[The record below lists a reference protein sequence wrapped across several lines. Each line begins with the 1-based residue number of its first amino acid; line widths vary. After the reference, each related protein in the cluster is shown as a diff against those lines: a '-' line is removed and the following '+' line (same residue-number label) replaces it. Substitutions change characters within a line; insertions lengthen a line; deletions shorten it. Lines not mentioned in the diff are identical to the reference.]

1 MKKYIV
7 IIIVLFVNIFST
19 IAQESKYY
27 KAMQKAVAILDTT
40 TQESTYLNL
49 KNTFERIALAEKK
62 EWLPYY
68 YASYCAMRITYR
80 EKDITKLDMKADIAQ
95 AFLEKADSLN
105 PKNSEISCVKAMIL
119 YSRIEVDV
127 MSRGPKYAVM
137 GNQIVEESI
146 ALDTKNPRPYLL
158 IADGKFSLP
167 PQFGG
172 DKKLGCQMFA
182 KADNLFINSPSKDD
196 ISPRWGRKTLDRM
209 LKKCEEFSPIVKAKS
224 QP

>member
-7 IIIVLFVNIFST
+7 VIVMLCVNTFST

-27 KAMQKAVAILDTT
+27 KAMQKAVATLDTT
-40 TQESTYLNL
+40 AQESTYLSL

-68 YASYCAMRITYR
+68 YVAYCAMRLTYR

-105 PKNSEISCVKAMIL
+105 PKNSEIYCVKAMIL
-119 YSRIEVDV
+119 YSRIGVDV
-127 MSRGPKYAVM
+127 MSRGPKYSVM
-137 GNQIVEESI
+137 GDQIVEESI
-146 ALDTKNPRPYLL
+146 ALDSKNPRPYLL

-167 PQFGG
+167 QQFGG

-182 KADNLFINSPSKDD
+182 KADNLFINNPPKDD
-196 ISPRWGRKTLDRM
+196 NSPRWGRKTLDRM
-209 LKKCEEFSPIVKAKS
+209 LKKCEEFSPTVKAKT